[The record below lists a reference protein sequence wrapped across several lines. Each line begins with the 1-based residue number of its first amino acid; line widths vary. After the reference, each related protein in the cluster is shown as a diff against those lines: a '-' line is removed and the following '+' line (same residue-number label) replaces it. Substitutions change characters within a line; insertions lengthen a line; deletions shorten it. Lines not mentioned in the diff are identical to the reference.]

1 MILEGAALF
10 GCAYVVNRLWN
21 REKRDLKKL
30 WREIMVENSMV
41 NEKGFTFNLVRI
53 EAAEYGYMLIMNIPV
68 GFSYQKLA
76 SKRDILE
83 SSLKAVI
90 EMEHD
95 KINGWIKLRLI
106 NKPLKDLRYKPV
118 QTKPYELYVGYT
130 YFKHI
135 IINMNTLPHLLI
147 AGINGSGKT
156 RGLYVILCN
165 LLHNNTDK
173 VIELYMSQVGKTDL
187 LLFKDYRQVR
197 QLSRNIENSLVMY
210 QGLYNEF
217 KRREK
222 LFEGLTSKGILNIED
237 YNKKMKK
244 PLKYIYIVSDE
255 FSLYMPDTT
264 DSKGEKQEKRQCLD
278 LLKKLIKMGRAY
290 GMFVLV
296 CLQKTTNDQMPQF
309 IKSQVNCKMTYRQTD
324 VYSSRNVINDD
335 EALELRR
342 REAII
347 IADDRYKI
355 MTPYIDDTAI
365 KEALKD
371 TLCHE
376 SNTVALKTILKPLIN
391 AVEDGFIRR
400 DNNAN

>member
-10 GCAYVVNRLWN
+10 SCAYVVNRLWN

-30 WREIMVENSMV
+30 WKEIMVENSMV

-53 EAAEYGYMLIMNIPV
+53 EAAEYGYMLIMDIPI

-83 SSLKAVI
+83 SSLKAVV

-95 KINGWIKLRLI
+95 KINGWIKFRLI

-156 RGLYVILCN
+156 RGMYVILCN
-165 LLHNNTDK
+165 LLYNNTDE

-210 QGLYNEF
+210 QELYNEF

-222 LFEGLTSKGILNIED
+222 LFGGLTSKGILNIED

-290 GMFVLV
+290 GMFVLI

-324 VYSSRNVINDD
+324 VYSSRNVIDDD
-335 EALELRR
+335 EALKLRR

-347 IADDRYKI
+347 IADGRYKI

-376 SNTVALKTILKPLIN
+376 ANTAALRTILKPLIN
-391 AVEDGFIRR
+391 TVEDGFIRR